1 MADFPHRQSA
11 TVARPGS
18 IGVPSGDRISKS
30 PRMISGPSSYGMMV
44 DVMGPESPVIESRNI
59 GFTWQAGGKPGVMKL
74 PGPRGALSG
83 AVIDLLGGKATAL
96 PLGLAPDDDEDLQ
109 MALFV
114 CYELAYRG
122 WDGVDDAWEWDPR
135 LLSVR
140 AELEARFETVLHDL
154 AGPPSVA
161 DPQDVPGLL
170 IELAAADDG
179 PSLSGYLRGRATRE
193 QFREFVVHRSVYH
206 LREAD
211 PHTWAI
217 PRLAG
222 RAKAALI
229 EIQLDEYGGGVTH
242 KMHQELFKQTMRWF
256 DLDLTYGAYVDMVGP
271 GTLAVNN
278 LMSFFGL
285 HRRRRGAILGHL
297 AAYEMTSSLPNRGYG
312 NGLRRL
318 GGDAAATA
326 FYDEHVEADAV
337 HEQIAAHDLC
347 GSFARAE
354 PELAGDV
361 VWGARCAL
369 AVDNR
374 WAGEVLTAWEA
385 GRSSLRGGSGG
396 SLLPSN

>member
-1 MADFPHRQSA
+1 
-11 TVARPGS
+11 
-18 IGVPSGDRISKS
+18 
-30 PRMISGPSSYGMMV
+30 
-44 DVMGPESPVIESRNI
+44 
-59 GFTWQAGGKPGVMKL
+59 MKL

-83 AVIDLLGGKATAL
+83 ALIDVLAGKATDL
-96 PLGLAPDDDEDLQ
+96 PAGRAPDDDEDLQ
-109 MALFV
+109 LALFV

-122 WDGVDDAWEWDPR
+122 WDGVDDAWEWDPG

-140 AELEARFETVLHDL
+140 AALEDHFAAGLRELT
-154 AGPPSVA
+154 GPPA
-161 DPQDVPGLL
+161 ATDPADVPALL
-170 IELAAADDG
+170 AEAVAADDG

-222 RAKAALI
+222 RPKAALI
-229 EIQLDEYGGGVTH
+229 EIQADEYGGGVTRR
-242 KMHQELFKQTMRWF
+242 MHQELFKQTMGWF
-256 DLDLTYGAYVDMVGP
+256 GLDLTYGAYVDDVGAP
-271 GTLAVNN
+271 TLAVNN
-278 LMSFFGL
+278 LMSYFGL
-285 HRRRRGAILGHL
+285 HRRRRGAVLGHL
-297 AAYEMTSSLPNRGYG
+297 AAYEMTSSLPNRAYG

-318 GGDAAATA
+318 GGDAGATA

-347 GSFARAE
+347 GSFAAAE

-361 VWGARCAL
+361 LWGARCAL

-374 WAGEVLTAWEA
+374 WAFHVLEKWQK
-385 GRSSLRGGSGG
+385 GLSSLRA
-396 SLLPSN
+396 